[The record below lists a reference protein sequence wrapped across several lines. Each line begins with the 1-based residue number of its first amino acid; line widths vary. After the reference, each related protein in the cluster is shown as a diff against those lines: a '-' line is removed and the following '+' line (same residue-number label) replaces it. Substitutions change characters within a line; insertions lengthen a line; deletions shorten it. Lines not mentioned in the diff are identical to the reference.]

1 MVSISVKCRRA
12 RASPLAAST
21 ASRRMIACAIDT
33 VTVRSPSRTGIRRD
47 ASSST
52 ICVSRSGGCAGAL
65 DVAPFRAAARIAGLA
80 WREAMRLGRVT
91 VPDGRVARPAGAA
104 HGATAWP
111 SAAAAPLG
119 LQPRGVVL
127 GIGFPAREDAVT
139 IDGVDFAQ
147 ARPAASLFPRRS
159 GSSQIRR
166 THRAR
171 SRPGPRRRGGRP
183 RSVAPA

>member
-1 MVSISVKCRRA
+1 MTILKVPLGCSAVRGASSSLMVSISVKCRRA

-65 DVAPFRAAARIAGLA
+65 DVAPFGAAARIAGLA

-111 SAAAAPLG
+111 SAAAAPSVSS
-119 LQPRGVVL
+119 R
-127 GIGFPAREDAVT
+127 
-139 IDGVDFAQ
+139 
-147 ARPAASLFPRRS
+147 AASS
-159 GSSQIRR
+159 W
-166 THRAR
+166 A
-171 SRPGPRRRGGRP
+171 
-183 RSVAPA
+183 